1 MKRPILLFFVCLMC
15 MVGGEHAFGYW
26 PVYQVSYG
34 AFALV
39 ALVISGTFFW
49 LWARRSTPLA
59 LGMAFGWA
67 GAASVMAWW
76 WLFNLFDRPEAMAQ
90 NSLLFLFLSVYF
102 VGAVLHL
109 DVIGRSFGMSR
120 MTAMAPLG
128 AAVLVSTALAL
139 VF

>member
-1 MKRPILLFFVCLMC
+1 MKRPVFLFVVCLVC
-15 MVGGEHAFGYW
+15 MVVGEKAFGYW

-39 ALVISGTFFW
+39 AAIISGTFFW
-49 LWARRSTPLA
+49 LWVRRSTPLA

-76 WLFNLFDRPEAMAQ
+76 WLFNLFDRPEAMVG
-90 NSLLFLFLSVYF
+90 NSLLFLFLSIYF

-109 DVIGRSFGMSR
+109 DVIGRSFGLSR
-120 MTAMAPLG
+120 VATMAPLAG
-128 AAVLVSTALAL
+128 SLLVSMALA
-139 VF
+139 VFF